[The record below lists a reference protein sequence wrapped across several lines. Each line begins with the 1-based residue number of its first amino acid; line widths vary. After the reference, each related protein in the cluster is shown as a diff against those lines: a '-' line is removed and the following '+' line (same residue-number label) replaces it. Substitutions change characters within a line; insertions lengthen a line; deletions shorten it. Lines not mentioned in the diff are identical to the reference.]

1 MIDILQ
7 VKGGQDLLNSI
18 EELQDLGDQVYYSVQ
33 ETFTATAGQTTFTL
47 DKVPNTRPIALG
59 VNGLDYYENVSFTA
73 NRASKTV
80 TWTDASYTL
89 EAGDVVSVTYY
100 INSSELTGYGVEF
113 RVQELASGNLKI
125 IVDGTEYVLTTD
137 SAAAN
142 LEAAIARKADASV
155 LDNYALKSE
164 IPGAATDS
172 ARGTVKLYSST
183 GNNADG
189 AMTQSAVTTAL
200 SSKADT
206 SDLPGGA
213 DNTTAGIVKLYN
225 AVGSETDGA
234 VTPGAVNTA
243 LSSKANSS
251 DVPTKTSDLTNDS
264 GFITSTSLPVNISEL
279 INDAGYISSVPTA
292 TDSVSGT
299 VKLYTGTGSNT
310 DGTIS
315 QSAITSALSAKAN
328 SADIPDV
335 SSFITNTV
343 NNLTNYYTKSE
354 VYTQSEINT
363 MISNIPKM
371 SIEVVNALPTT
382 DIDSETIYLV
392 RNSSSSGTNLFTEY
406 IYVNNAWEELG
417 AQQLDLSGYTT
428 TAALNAA
435 LADYTPTANLTTLL
449 AAKAD
454 TADIPTNT
462 SDLTNDS
469 GFITNAGLIAS
480 SVTMTGFTT
489 GNNTSVV
496 STSDSV
502 SDAIAKLQN
511 RIAALETQM
520 ANAVFVES

>member
-7 VKGGQDLLNSI
+7 VKGGQELLNSI

-47 DKVPNTRPIALG
+47 DKVPNTRPISLG
-59 VNGLDYYENVSFTA
+59 VNGIDYYENVSFTA

-80 TWTDASYTL
+80 TWTDTNYAL

-100 INSSELTGYGVEF
+100 INSAELTGYGVEF
-113 RVQELASGNLKI
+113 RVQELESGNLKI

-137 SAAAN
+137 TAAAN
-142 LEAAIARKADASV
+142 LEAIIARKADASV

-164 IPGAATDS
+164 IPGVASDS
-172 ARGTVKLYSST
+172 TRGIAKLYSNT

-189 AMTQSAVTTAL
+189 AMTQSAVTAAL
-200 SSKADT
+200 SSKANT

-213 DNTTAGIVKLYN
+213 DNTIAGIVKLYN

-234 VTPGAVNTA
+234 VTPGAVSTAITNA
-243 LSSKANSS
+243 LSTKA
-251 DVPTKTSDLTNDS
+251 
-264 GFITSTSLPVNISEL
+264 
-279 INDAGYISSVPTA
+279 DA
-292 TDSVSGT
+292 
-299 VKLYTGTGSNT
+299 
-310 DGTIS
+310 
-315 QSAITSALSAKAN
+315 
-328 SADIPDV
+328 ADIPDV

-363 MISNIPKM
+363 MISSIPKM
-371 SIEVVNALPTT
+371 SIEVVNNLPTT

-392 RNSSSSGTNLFTEY
+392 RNTSSSGTNLFTEY

-417 AQQLDLSGYTT
+417 AQQLDLSGYVT
-428 TAALNAA
+428 TAALNTA
-435 LADYTPTANLTTLL
+435 LADYTSTANLTTLL

-454 TADIPTNT
+454 TADVPTKT

-469 GFITNAGLIAS
+469 GFITNTGLIAS
-480 SVTMTGFTT
+480 SVAMTGFTT
-489 GNNTSVV
+489 GSNTSAV
-496 STSDSV
+496 SASDSV
-502 SDAIAKLQN
+502 ADAIAKLQN
-511 RIAALETQM
+511 RIAALEAQM
-520 ANAVFVES
+520 ANAVFMES